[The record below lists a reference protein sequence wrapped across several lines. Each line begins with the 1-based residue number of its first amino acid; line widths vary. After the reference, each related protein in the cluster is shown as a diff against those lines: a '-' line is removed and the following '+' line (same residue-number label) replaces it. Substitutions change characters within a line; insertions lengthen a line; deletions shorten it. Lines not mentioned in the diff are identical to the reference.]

1 MIDSDAESTAIVAA
15 QSIDVAQDDILRN
28 KRVQHFYDPDRLA
41 GKAIAQ
47 RLGQRDVIAW
57 DIYMFYSVGSVWRLR
72 PPMPIAWAHQMGDQW
87 PEHYRWEDNLV
98 KELNQIVGRLSSKAT
113 ASRT

>member
-15 QSIDVAQDDILRN
+15 QSIDDDRI
-28 KRVQHFYDPDRLA
+28 QHFYDPDRLA